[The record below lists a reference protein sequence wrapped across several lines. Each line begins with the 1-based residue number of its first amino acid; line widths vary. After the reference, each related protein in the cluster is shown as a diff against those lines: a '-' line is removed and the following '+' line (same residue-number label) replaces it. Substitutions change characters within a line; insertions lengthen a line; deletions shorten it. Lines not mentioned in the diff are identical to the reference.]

1 VSAARSRYRLGVDVG
16 GTHTDLVLY
25 DPDGQTVA
33 VEKVASTPADP
44 SLGVLEGLRRLCA
57 VGVQASAIEFF
68 AHGTTVTTNTLL
80 QMAGARVGLLITA
93 GYRGVQEVQTQ
104 FREGSPFDTRF
115 RRLPPLVPQS
125 RTYEIPER
133 VDYEGRVLRPLDR
146 DAVCAAA
153 RALRAEEVES
163 IAVCYLFSFMH
174 PAHEQET
181 RAILQ
186 AEYPECHVSLSS
198 EVLPQIREWPRLS
211 ATLLNAYLEP
221 ALLRYLT
228 HLRDGLRAAGVATRQ
243 VYLMQS
249 NGGVLPFDRGL
260 PAGATVHTLLSG
272 PAAGVQ
278 GAAYLA
284 GEQGYGDALTLD
296 VGGTSCDL
304 AFIAAGRPLETTSG
318 HVGGRELPVPSLE
331 VTSIGI
337 GGGSIVWL
345 DAGGTLQV
353 GPHSAGAEPGPAC
366 YGRPGAP
373 PTVTDADLLL
383 GYLAPAYFLSGRQ
396 PLDSAA
402 AERALAAIASPLGLS
417 PLELAAGVARI
428 VEGRI
433 ADRIQIVAAR
443 RGVSVADCTLLP
455 FGGAGAVHAAAV
467 AAELGL
473 RRVLVPPRPGAFS
486 ALGLLCTDVVHD
498 YARSELR
505 RLDALTPEHVEERFA
520 ELETRARADLERE
533 DITPSAAAFHRAL
546 DLRYAG
552 QGYELDV
559 PLPPG
564 PIDTATLAEARRG
577 FDARHEALHG
587 HRAEQEPVEAV
598 NYRLRVV
605 VAVPKFVSQ
614 PQPIHPGLATPF
626 GTRSVL
632 FAGDTQP
639 RPATLYDR
647 AHLAPGHAL
656 PGPAIVHQPDATT
669 VVPPG
674 WSAHVDPYGN
684 VVISEE

>member
-1 VSAARSRYRLGVDVG
+1 RLHPPALRPVSAARLRYRLGVDVG

-44 SLGVLEGLRRLCA
+44 SVGVLEGLRRLYA
-57 VGVQASAIEFF
+57 AGVQASAIEFF

-80 QMAGARVGLLITA
+80 QMSGARVGLLITA

-146 DAVCAAA
+146 GAVVAAA
-153 RALRAEEVES
+153 RALHAEEVES

-186 AEYPECHVSLSS
+186 AEYPGCHVSLSS

-221 ALLRYLT
+221 ALLRYLS
-228 HLRDGLRAAGVATRQ
+228 HLRDGLRAAGLTTRQ

-284 GEQGYGDALTLD
+284 AEQGYGDALTLD

-331 VTSIGI
+331 VTSIGV

-396 PLDSAA
+396 PLDPAA

-417 PLELAAGVARI
+417 TLALAAGVARI

-433 ADRIQIVAAR
+433 ADRIQVVAAR

-505 RLDALTPEHVEERFA
+505 RLDALAPEHVEERFA

-533 DITPSAAAFHRAL
+533 GIAPSAATFHRAL

-559 PLPPG
+559 PLP
-564 PIDTATLAEARRG
+564 
-577 FDARHEALHG
+577 
-587 HRAEQEPVEAV
+587 
-598 NYRLRVV
+598 
-605 VAVPKFVSQ
+605 
-614 PQPIHPGLATPF
+614 
-626 GTRSVL
+626 
-632 FAGDTQP
+632 
-639 RPATLYDR
+639 
-647 AHLAPGHAL
+647 
-656 PGPAIVHQPDATT
+656 
-669 VVPPG
+669 
-674 WSAHVDPYGN
+674 
-684 VVISEE
+684 